1 MEELRK
7 HGINIDHTSSRDLAR
22 SLEKVTQEMCET
34 NSENAQVFQSA
45 LSLLTVK
52 TMQLAKYICTN
63 DVEDRYDYRHYAL
76 AVPLYTHFT
85 SPIRRYA
92 DLVVH
97 RQLAAAIGWDES
109 FETPAETLTE
119 QAESCNERKLQAKLA
134 GEDGSDV
141 YLWCMIKRI
150 TKDSEFIMDGV
161 VTGLVEY
168 GLEILLHETGF
179 TLRIYYGEMLAT
191 KYSIFE
197 KNGYK
202 AVAIT
207 WAKDNKPLG
216 RDSVTNTP
224 NKSRPGEA
232 LGTTDYAYF
241 TPVRV
246 SVVAGRDPGRL
257 DGKLLPPAHLS

>member
-1 MEELRK
+1 MK
-7 HGINIDHTSSRDLAR
+7 
-22 SLEKVTQEMCET
+22 
-34 NSENAQVFQSA
+34 
-45 LSLLTVK
+45 
-52 TMQLAKYICTN
+52 
-63 DVEDRYDYRHYAL
+63 
-76 AVPLYTHFT
+76 
-85 SPIRRYA
+85 
-92 DLVVH
+92 
-97 RQLAAAIGWDES
+97 LAAAIGWDES

-179 TLRIYYGEMLAT
+179 TLRYVIFYIKKNKFTFRIYYGEMLAT

-207 WAKDNKPLG
+207 WAKDNKVL
-216 RDSVTNTP
+216 
-224 NKSRPGEA
+224 
-232 LGTTDYAYF
+232 
-241 TPVRV
+241 
-246 SVVAGRDPGRL
+246 
-257 DGKLLPPAHLS
+257 